1 MLEMVKGAVF
11 NTKNPII
18 IGVEVKEGIL
28 KKGTPLCVPDKDI
41 GMRIGKVESMEING
55 KPVNEARLKDGQV
68 ALKLSGDSNITY
80 GRHFDDTNQIVS
92 MITRESLDSL
102 KAFFKDDMQ
111 KSDW

>member
-1 MLEMVKGAVF
+1 LGARAIFPCMLEMVKGAVF

-55 KPVNEARLKDGQV
+55 KPVNEARLKDG
-68 ALKLSGDSNITY
+68 
-80 GRHFDDTNQIVS
+80 
-92 MITRESLDSL
+92 
-102 KAFFKDDMQ
+102 
-111 KSDW
+111 